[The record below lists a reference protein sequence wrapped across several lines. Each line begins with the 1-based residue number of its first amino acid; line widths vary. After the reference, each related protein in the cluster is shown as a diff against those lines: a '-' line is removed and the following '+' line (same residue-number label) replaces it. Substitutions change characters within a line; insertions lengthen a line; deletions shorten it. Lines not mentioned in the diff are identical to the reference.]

1 MSNLF
6 ELALLNIF
14 YRVFAI
20 VYNALILILTWVKTF
35 TLWREWRDLKHKRIM
50 RNVSSNDLLLRDGT
64 VYFVLLFALNVT
76 TIQFNAFSSIP
87 AITEVMSSIL
97 VSRFMLNLRDVKLPS
112 DSQVSFIV
120 GNLGAPLELENSHDA
135 RLELDLSNW
144 DEIEPVD
151 ETSDDP
157 LAAGLDAS
165 QTPDVL
171 DDIDLEVGFVYDSD
185 ADNIS
190 PVELRGQEITQT
202 NVV

>member
-1 MSNLF
+1 
-6 ELALLNIF
+6 
-14 YRVFAI
+14 
-20 VYNALILILTWVKTF
+20 
-35 TLWREWRDLKHKRIM
+35 M

-135 RLELDLSNW
+135 RLELDL
-144 DEIEPVD
+144 
-151 ETSDDP
+151 T
-157 LAAGLDAS
+157 AGLDAS